1 MASSRKVCT
10 AKGEAEATCGPN
22 HFGWYVNVNG
32 ILHYQPISYHRYTGQ
47 SESGKSTTIK
57 NFQLEYSPLSFWAER
72 RTWKRVIHLNLV
84 RSVRRIHNA
93 LSSLPPSELLTQD
106 IATYSL
112 DACRFVRAF
121 TPTGT
126 DEGHGIA
133 DDRYKQEQKPT
144 LSSKHQ
150 LLLMRLRPI
159 LDLDATLMHQ
169 VMHLDHPTDKT
180 GIHAAKLFT
189 PLPSSGLSIPSSP
202 SWWGKEV
209 PDHPALWS
217 PAGRTSILS
226 STIGLSALRPP
237 SITPLRSPTPDGTL
251 FTHSGDEP
259 LIYASLWSPFAS
271 QAQPEGPTPNKR
283 LRAHSTMV
291 SQQAVSQMS
300 VFSEAMGTTHGPS
313 TLITPASR
321 RTSCSSISSLRPKH
335 PTCSHHLSLGTPSSP
350 PSTLNGSERPCSQAT
365 LNQSLLGVG
374 RTAAGLDD
382 GAASMTDR
390 IMAACAPDI
399 AELWKDSTVRN
410 ILGNFFGISMEC
422 EAGL

>member
-1 MASSRKVCT
+1 MASSRKVYT
-10 AKGEAEATCGPN
+10 AKGEAEATRGPN
-22 HFGWYVNVNG
+22 YFGWYVNH
-32 ILHYQPISYHRYTGQ
+32 ILHYQSISYHRYTGQ

-84 RSVRRIHNA
+84 RSVRRIHSA
-93 LSSLPPSELLTQD
+93 LSSLPPSELLPQD
-106 IATYSL
+106 IATYSP
-112 DACRFVRAF
+112 DACRFVRAS
-121 TPTGT
+121 TPTPT
-126 DEGHGIA
+126 DDDHGIT

-144 LSSKHQ
+144 LSSKHR

-169 VMHLDHPTDKT
+169 VMHLDHSTDNT

-209 PDHPALWS
+209 PDNPAPWS
-217 PAGRTSILS
+217 PAGRTSILP
-226 STIGLSALRPP
+226 STIGPSALRAP
-237 SITPLRSPTPDGTL
+237 SIVSLRPPTPDGSL
-251 FTHSGDEP
+251 FTQSGDEP
-259 LIYASLWSPFAS
+259 LIYASLWSPFAP
-271 QAQPEGPTPNKR
+271 QAQSEGPTPNKR
-283 LRAHSTMV
+283 PRAHSTAV

-300 VFSEAMGTTHGPS
+300 VFSETMGTTHGPS
-313 TLITPASR
+313 TLIASASR
-321 RTSCSSISSLRPKH
+321 RTSCSSISSMRSKH
-335 PTCSHHLSLGTPSSP
+335 PTYSHHLSLGTPSP
-350 PSTLNGSERPCSQAT
+350 LPSTLNGSERPSSQTT

-374 RTAAGLDD
+374 RTAAGLGDE
-382 GAASMTDR
+382 AASTTDR

-399 AELWKDSTVRN
+399 ADLWKDPTVRN